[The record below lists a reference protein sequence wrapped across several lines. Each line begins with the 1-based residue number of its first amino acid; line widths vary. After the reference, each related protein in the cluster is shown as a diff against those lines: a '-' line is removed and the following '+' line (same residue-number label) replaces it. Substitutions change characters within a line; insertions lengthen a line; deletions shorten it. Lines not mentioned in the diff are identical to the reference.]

1 MLTTLERELESS
13 CDVRLLNLTRP
24 ADYTAG
30 VLSVA
35 NITRTVGDVAG
46 VFRSARHV
54 DITHVHSAFVPAVTI
69 VRASLLLLAA
79 RAAGSRPVLH
89 VHGGSLPEWAA
100 GSPLRRFLVRLAAL
114 PARAVI
120 AVSDSIAEIVSH
132 RHSQT
137 IYNGVDTADFTP
149 EGRIDHEVPLVI
161 FAGLLTRRKG
171 VVDLIEASSSL
182 LERGIEHRLVLVG
195 GRPDEGD
202 DEEQRVRDSAMG
214 HEEFT
219 GAVPHDE
226 MPGLFRDA
234 DVFCL
239 PSWWEAMPLSIL
251 EAMSAGLPVVATA
264 VGQVP
269 NIVTTDVGR
278 LVEPKQP
285 QALADALAELL
296 VDRDLRRNLGATG
309 RERVLA
315 EYAVSSTVHSIVDV
329 FQDVASNRFALS

>member
-1 MLTTLERELESS
+1 M
-13 CDVRLLNLTRP
+13 P
-24 ADYTAG
+24 AQ
-30 VLSVA
+30 
-35 NITRTVGDVAG
+35 
-46 VFRSARHV
+46 
-54 DITHVHSAFVPAVTI
+54 
-69 VRASLLLLAA
+69 
-79 RAAGSRPVLH
+79 
-89 VHGGSLPEWAA
+89 
-100 GSPLRRFLVRLAAL
+100 AL
-114 PARAVI
+114 I
-120 AVSDSIAEIVSH
+120 AVSDSIADIVSH
-132 RHSQT
+132 RHSKT
-137 IYNGVDTADFTP
+137 IYNGVDTAVFTP
-149 EGRIDHEVPLVI
+149 LGRTDHEVPLVI

-171 VVDLIEASSSL
+171 VVDLIEASSAL
-182 LERGIEHRLVLVG
+182 LERGIDHRLVLVG

-202 DEEQRVRDSAMG
+202 EEEQRVRDSARG

-219 GAVPHDE
+219 GAVPHDG

-251 EAMSAGLPVVATA
+251 EAMSSGLPVVATA

-269 NIVTTDVGR
+269 NIVTPDVGR

-296 VDRDLRRNLGATG
+296 LDRDLRRSLGATG

-329 FQDVASNRFALS
+329 FQDVSSNRLARS